1 MLCRKIV
8 SIILSKTFEIELSRF
23 NMEGYTCHL
32 NVVIFVSL
40 HFGRTPSN
48 LGKKGKMKNAG
59 NPLQLRAVSVQY
71 SQTIT
76 EEKSCLTG
84 GWKERGGRKASGAR
98 EAHDLSILLQL
109 WARTSVL
116 YGNRDWRRYESH
128 QKQGVFSNVKHVRAC
143 RINKSWSQIDKNA
156 RPPGLNS
163 TDLSILRMLCRTHSP
178 ALCSLLWSLNPFATW
193 GGVNLSEATTA
204 QNLLLTTVG
213 LILALMEK
221 LLFSYGEPKQRSFSN
236 WRTYTM
242 LDMRQ
247 QLLLNGESKQSV
259 ATNMF
264 GVHSG
269 TIA

>member
-1 MLCRKIV
+1 
-8 SIILSKTFEIELSRF
+8 
-23 NMEGYTCHL
+23 MEGYICHL

-48 LGKKGKMKNAG
+48 QAWAKREKWKMLEIHCNWGQCLCNTVRLLQRRKAVWQVGGKKG
-59 NPLQLRAVSVQY
+59 
-71 SQTIT
+71 
-76 EEKSCLTG
+76 
-84 GWKERGGRKASGAR
+84 GGRKASGAR
-98 EAHDLSILLQL
+98 EAHDLSILPQL

-116 YGNRDWRRYESH
+116 YGNRDWLRYKNH

-156 RPPGLNS
+156 PPPGLNS
-163 TDLSILRMLCRTHSP
+163 TDLSVLRMFCRTHSP
-178 ALCSLLWSLNPFATW
+178 ALCSLLWSLNLFATW

-236 WRTYTM
+236 WRTCTM

>member
-1 MLCRKIV
+1 MWSFLFHY
-8 SIILSKTFEIELSRF
+8 ILAVHRQIR
-23 NMEGYTCHL
+23 
-32 NVVIFVSL
+32 
-40 HFGRTPSN
+40 
-48 LGKKGKMKNAG
+48 LGQKGKNEKCWKSTATEG
-59 NPLQLRAVSVQY
+59 SVCAIQSDY
-71 SQTIT
+71 YRG
-76 EEKSCLTG
+76 EKLFDR
-84 GWKERGGRKASGAR
+84 WVERRGGGRKASGAR
-98 EAHDLSILLQL
+98 EVHDLSILPQL

-116 YGNRDWRRYESH
+116 YGNRDWLRYKNH
-128 QKQGVFSNVKHVRAC
+128 QKQGVFGNVKHVRAC

-156 RPPGLNS
+156 PPPGLNS
-163 TDLSILRMLCRTHSP
+163 TDLSVLRMLCRTHSP
-178 ALCSLLWSLNPFATW
+178 ALCSLLWSLNLFATW

-236 WRTYTM
+236 WRTCTM

>member
-1 MLCRKIV
+1 MSFKCGHFCFI
-8 SIILSKTFEIELSRF
+8 TFWP
-23 NMEGYTCHL
+23 YT
-32 NVVIFVSL
+32 VKS
-40 HFGRTPSN
+40 G
-48 LGKKGKMKNAG
+48 LGKKGKKSQMKNAG

-84 GWKERGGRKASGAR
+84 GWKERRGGERKASGAR
-98 EAHDLSILLQL
+98 EAHDLSILPQL

-116 YGNRDWRRYESH
+116 YGNRDWLRYKSH

-143 RINKSWSQIDKNA
+143 RINKSWSQIDENA
-156 RPPGLNS
+156 PQPGLNS
-163 TDLSILRMLCRTHSP
+163 TDLSVLRMLCRTRSP
-178 ALCSLLWSLNPFATW
+178 ALCSLLWSLNLFATW

-221 LLFSYGEPKQRSFSN
+221 LLFSYGEHKQRSLSN
-236 WRTYTM
+236 WRTCTM